1 MHVFL
6 VVSIGMD
13 VISLIKNLKR
23 QRMKKY
29 IFCLLSFVILLACD
43 ATKRVPDGSHLLNK
57 VKIDTDTK
65 SVKASELEPFLRQ
78 KPNASIPIIG
88 KYKLHLYNIAPND
101 STWLN
106 RQFRKYG
113 ERPVL
118 YSDRLTS
125 ISAEQIKLE
134 LSNRGY
140 LNATVDTTLLFKEK
154 KVDVTY
160 DVIGKDPYR
169 IMSFQDTILDTT
181 LRKVLVEQKKLNFI
195 KEDAVF
201 DLSVLEEGRVDM
213 ARELRNNGY
222 YNFSKDNFRF
232 LADTTVGKEQVDLTV
247 ELLNP
252 TDSTLHK
259 QYYFGH
265 STVLNGIDIAK
276 LEDSTMHHEFDTIQF
291 KNLTIIQ
298 DKKEFLRARAIYY
311 NTYLRKNRMYAD
323 RLVDR
328 TYTSLNGLGPV
339 SQTNISLIPTL
350 VNDTNFLDTRISIAP
365 GNVHWMQFG
374 VDGTNSAGD
383 LGVAANIT
391 YEHRNIFKGA
401 ERLRFRLNGAYEFI
415 SSGGL
420 SDSINLIDQ
429 NYYEYGAEVFLSI
442 PQLLLPWLLEKLK
455 EQTSAS
461 TEFSVGVN
469 FQKRPEYLRQ
479 FFNLSSKFQW
489 SRMDWRLTNTVEPLD
504 INYVRMPWKSD
515 FFIKQYLSDDSNP
528 ILRKSYEDQ
537 FIARTAYSISYT
549 NASLRRIP
557 KNPFRIRAGIDLAG
571 LLPRAITAL
580 GGSRTNS
587 EGEKVIFG
595 ITYAEYV
602 KTDFDFSRT
611 VPFDDRN
618 SLAMHFALGVAV
630 PYGNS
635 IVLPFE
641 KRYFSGGANS
651 VRGWSTRTLGPGAY
665 QRSDSLRSDFVNQ
678 TGDIKLDLSAEYRH
692 KLTELFE
699 LATFVD
705 AGNIWTIKE
714 YQGQPGGVFRF
725 NEFYKQIAVAY
736 GLGLR
741 INLNFLLIRLDAGM
755 KAYDPAERD
764 KKFVL
769 FKPNFTDKF
778 ALHFAIGYPF

>member
-1 MHVFL
+1 
-6 VVSIGMD
+6 
-13 VISLIKNLKR
+13 
-23 QRMKKY
+23 MKKY
-29 IFCLLSFVILLACD
+29 IIFLLTLLTLIACD
-43 ATKRVPDGSHLLNK
+43 ATKRVPDGSYLLNK

-78 KPNASIPIIG
+78 KPNSSIFLIG
-88 KYKLHLYNIAPND
+88 KYRLHLYNIAPND

-134 LSNRGY
+134 LNNRGY
-140 LNATVDTTLLFKEK
+140 LNAEVDTSLLFNAK
-154 KVDVTY
+154 KVDVKY
-160 DVIGKDPYR
+160 EVEGNAPYR
-169 IMSFQDTILDTT
+169 LMSFQDTILDTT
-181 LRKVLVEQKKLNFI
+181 IRKILVDQKKLDFI

-201 DLSVLEEGRVDM
+201 DLSVIEEGRIEM

-232 LADTTVGKEQVDLTV
+232 LADTTVGVNQVDLTV

-252 TDSTLHK
+252 TDSTQHT
-259 QYYFGH
+259 QYYIGH

-276 LEDSTMHHEFDTIQF
+276 LNDSTSHHAFDTLQYR
-291 KNLTIIQ
+291 NLTIIQ
-298 DKKEFLRARAIYY
+298 DKNEFLRPRAIYY
-311 NTYLRKNRMYAD
+311 NTFLRKNRMYAD

-339 SQTNISLIPTL
+339 SQTNINLIPTL
-350 VNDTNFLDTRISIAP
+350 RNDTNFLDTRISIAP
-365 GNVHWMQFG
+365 GNLHWMQFG

-391 YEHRNIFKGA
+391 YEHRNVFKGA
-401 ERLRFRLNGAYEFI
+401 ERLRLSLNGAYEFI

-429 NYYEYGAEVFLSI
+429 SYYEYGAEVFLSI
-442 PQLLLPWLLEKLK
+442 PQLVLPWVLKRLK
-455 EQTSAS
+455 EQASAS

-504 INYVRMPWKSD
+504 INYVRMPWKSE
-515 FFIKQYLSDDSNP
+515 FFTKQYLSDESNP

-549 NASLRRIP
+549 NSGTRRFAKYP
-557 KNPFRIRAGIDLAG
+557 YRIRAGIDLAG
-571 LLPRAITAL
+571 LVPRMITTL
-580 GGSRTNS
+580 GGSKNNK
-587 EGEKVIFG
+587 EKGYEEIFG
-595 ITYAEYV
+595 IPYAEYV

-611 VPFDDRN
+611 IPFDDKN
-618 SLAMHFALGVAV
+618 TFAMHLGLGVAV

-641 KRYFSGGANS
+641 KRYFAGGANS
-651 VRGWSTRTLGPGAY
+651 VRGWSTRTLGPGSY
-665 QRSDSLRSDFVNQ
+665 QRNDTLRADFVNQ
-678 TGDIKLDLSAEYRH
+678 TGDIKLDMSVEYRH
-692 KLTELFE
+692 NLTRLFE

-705 AGNIWTIKE
+705 AGNIWTIKD
-714 YQGQPGGVFRF
+714 YQGQPGGVFKF
-725 NEFYKQIAVAY
+725 SEFYKQIAVSY

-741 INLNFLLIRLDAGM
+741 VDLNFLLIRLDTGM
-755 KAYDPAERD
+755 KAYDPAEKD
-764 KKFVL
+764 SKFVL

-778 ALHFAIGYPF
+778 AVHFAIGYPF